1 MINNISFPNLG
12 LNFNINRA
20 AFSIGN
26 VNIYW
31 YGLIIALGMIIA
43 LAYGIREF
51 KRCGL
56 KQDDLLKYV
65 FDLRAGCYNMCKTL
79 LCYFQL

>member
-1 MINNISFPNLG
+1 MVNNISFPNLG
-12 LNFNINRA
+12 LNFSINRA

-43 LAYGIREF
+43 
-51 KRCGL
+51 C
-56 KQDDLLKYV
+56 
-65 FDLRAGCYNMCKTL
+65 LRHTRI
-79 LCYFQL
+79 

>member
-12 LNFNINRA
+12 LDFSINRA

-51 KRCGL
+51 KR
-56 KQDDLLKYV
+56 
-65 FDLRAGCYNMCKTL
+65 
-79 LCYFQL
+79 

>member
-43 LAYGIREF
+43 PVSYTHL
-51 KRCGL
+51 
-56 KQDDLLKYV
+56 
-65 FDLRAGCYNMCKTL
+65 TL
-79 LCYFQL
+79 PTN